1 MEIKRPVFHHTE
13 KNDKIYTEYSHIPP
27 LGRLE
32 AAFAA
37 DTDTGEYR
45 MDRVLA
51 RRGELNGD
59 PEHGGIHDGD
69 ALMTRGRA
77 LYMYTHDPSVLG
89 FGGTASYCQPVGGTL
104 LSIRLYDIGDDLPRP
119 EDIRSSLHSG
129 GEREFPHPDSDSAL
143 PLSDTGSSCIGR
155 THENE
160 LLLTEIKEKR
170 INAPSHWHGEYK
182 SSVFYVTADKF
193 ITEQNCAVLLYK
205 IENRGGEDAELAV
218 VTSSTFACEKYAVY
232 PDNIEQGE
240 LRLRF
245 RSPGDLTVI
254 TARMTAS
261 GAHRPHR
268 DETEL
273 STHFPIGAGAQV
285 NGYALI
291 SFTTEEIPGSTAD
304 YLRFASLAKTFED
317 ALLTQKRE
325 YNEYWH
331 KTVPYIDTPSSSVNL
346 AIDYRHWLERFN
358 TLDADIPG
366 YDYQYPITIEGVL
379 GYNNAIVLT
388 QCMHLDD
395 TKWHRTARIPYGQLL
410 SVCACSGGSAFLD
423 NPGNRGAWN
432 DHYGQYIAAAGRD
445 AFYVHGGDRELAL
458 YLARAFEGD
467 AKGQLEHYGNHE
479 STVTPPPKLIA
490 YRSNYMTGNDA
501 DTVSMHYPGVGEY
514 KMHAENAYVYGAAA
528 ASAEMYALAGEND
541 KSRELSSLA
550 DEIRADILKYLWC
563 DKCHTFETRAVLPG
577 EDFIVH
583 NDNKPNLVPHKESN
597 CYNYF
602 ALGVP
607 PTDDSSLDDSSLS
620 EFREAFRH
628 LADPDEFPVFPY
640 YTASQRDN
648 AVCPGS
654 NNFSNINFT
663 VQARAYEAALR
674 TYDRE
679 HKYVTPEMLASMV
692 EWCAWCV
699 FPDGGDVRYPNNNE
713 FFNADRAE
721 DPCGKGDFYRSWI
734 YHNILGN
741 YIYIFIEDMAGIRPR
756 ADGKIELDPIDFG
769 YTHFAVDNLRY
780 HGRDLSIFYNADSA
794 YADIPPGYSLY
805 LDGSRVLT
813 VDAPTRL
820 IYDPVTGSA
829 DTEAKV
835 LFSAPGGAIYPAL
848 GVGQDDET
856 VRLLTKAG
864 LTGENLAF
872 GSRVEASYTPDRARV
887 TPWAEKHRADGNDPT
902 SRAVNEPVPVP
913 AAVTDGSTVCMPFW
927 GNHGSENEYDTLTL
941 TLSGPVTFD
950 TLAVYF
956 YCDRQP
962 GGYSHPRRYLI
973 EYFADDGWHAV
984 TTRSQEPRYM
994 CAGRN
999 VSRFDAVTSDRVR
1012 VHFYNR
1018 PGHPTAVTE
1027 IQLFFEGTR
1036 RRAVMN
1042 HPPLMYAHSRD
1053 IGGLSAALSV
1063 EIVDDGM
1070 PFDSDLACHWYVDS
1084 APEGA
1089 SFSIDDPTSPETM
1102 MTVSVSGHYRVT
1114 LRCTDGETRR
1124 NCTHD
1129 IEISD

>member
-1 MEIKRPVFHHTE
+1 MEIKHPVFHHTE
-13 KNDKIYTEYSHIPP
+13 KNDKIYAEYARLSP
-27 LGRLE
+27 LGRLRS
-32 AAFAA
+32 AFDA
-37 DTDTGEYR
+37 DTTAGEYR
-45 MDRVLA
+45 MDSVLS

-59 PEHGGIHDGD
+59 PEHGGNHDGD

-89 FGGTASYCQPVGGTL
+89 FGGTASYCQPTEGTL
-104 LSIRLYDIGDDLPRP
+104 LSVRFYDSGADEPHSNITG
-119 EDIRSSLHSG
+119 SG

-143 PLSDTGSSCIGR
+143 PLSGDGASRLGGAPV
-155 THENE
+155 NE
-160 LLLTEIKEKR
+160 LILTEIKDMR
-170 INAPSHWHGEYK
+170 VNAPSYWHGEYECG
-182 SSVFYVTADKF
+182 SLYVTADKF
-193 ITEQNCAVLLYK
+193 ITEQNCAVLLYTAH
-205 IENRGGEDAELAV
+205 NRGDTDIELIAV
-218 VTSSTFACEKYAVY
+218 VSSTFALERYAVY

-240 LRLRF
+240 MRLRF
-245 RSPGDLTVI
+245 RSPGNLTTV
-254 TARMTAS
+254 TARMTSS
-261 GAHRPHR
+261 GAPRPHK

-273 STHFPIGAGAQV
+273 FTRLSIPARGSAD
-285 NGYALI
+285 GYALI
-291 SFTTEEIPGSTAD
+291 SFTTEEIPASTSD
-304 YLRFASLAKTFED
+304 YLRFASLAKDPEA

-331 KTVPYIDTPSSSVNL
+331 STIPYIDTPSASVNL
-346 AIDYRHWLERFN
+346 AIDYRHWLERYN

-379 GYNNAIVLT
+379 GYNNAVVLT

-395 TKWHRTARIPYGQLL
+395 TKWHRTPRLPYGQLL
-410 SVCACSGGSAFLD
+410 SVAACSGGSAFLD
-423 NPGNRGAWN
+423 NPGNLRAWC

-445 AFYVHGGDRELAL
+445 AFLVHGGDHELAL

-479 STVTPPPKLIA
+479 PPAKLIA
-490 YRSNYMTGNDA
+490 YRNNYMTGNDA

-514 KMHAENAYVYGAAA
+514 KMHAENAYVYGAAKA
-528 ASAEMYALAGEND
+528 AAEMYALAGDED
-541 KSRELSSLA
+541 KSRELVALA
-550 DEIRADILKYLWC
+550 EEIRADILHYLWC
-563 DKCHTFETRAVLPG
+563 DKCHTFETRAVSPE
-577 EDFIVH
+577 EDFVVH
-583 NDNKPNLVPHKESN
+583 NENKPKLVPLKESN

-607 PTDDSSLDDSSLS
+607 PTDDDSLS
-620 EFREAFRH
+620 EYSEAFRH
-628 LADPDEFPVFPY
+628 LADPDEFPIFPY

-648 AVCPGS
+648 DSCPGS

-699 FPDGGDVRYPNNNE
+699 FPDGGDVRYPNNSE
-713 FFNADRAE
+713 FFNADRTD

-756 ADGKIELDPIDFG
+756 SDGMIELDPIDFG
-769 YTHFAVDNLRY
+769 YAHFAVDNLRY
-780 HGRDLSIFYNADSA
+780 HGRDVSIFYNADGA
-794 YADIPPGYSLY
+794 YTDIPQGYSLY
-805 LDGSRVLT
+805 LDGTCVLT
-813 VDAPTRL
+813 VDALARL
-820 IYDPVTGSA
+820 VYDPATGFVETDA
-829 DTEAKV
+829 RV
-835 LFSAPGGAIYPAL
+835 LHASPGGKLSPAL
-848 GVGQDDET
+848 GASPDEKT
-856 VRLLTKAG
+856 VRLLTKTG
-864 LTGENLAF
+864 LTGENLAL
-872 GSRVEASYTPDRARV
+872 GACVDASYTPDRARE

-902 SRAVNEPVPVP
+902 SRAVNEFAPTP
-913 AAVTDGSTVCMPFW
+913 AAVTDGRTVCMPFW
-927 GNHGSENEYDTLTL
+927 GNHGSEDEFDTLTI
-941 TLSGPVTFD
+941 TLPHPKTFD

-962 GGYSHPRRYLI
+962 GGYSYPRRYLI
-973 EYFADDGWHAV
+973 EYHDERGWHDV

-999 VSRFDAVTSDRVR
+999 VSRFDAVTSDRLR

-1018 PGHPTAVTE
+1018 RGHSTAVTE
-1027 IQLFFEGTR
+1027 IQLFFDGTP

-1042 HPPLMYAHSRD
+1042 HAPLMYAHSRD
-1053 IGGLSAALSV
+1053 LGGLRAALSV

-1070 PFDSDLACHWYVDS
+1070 PFDRDLSCRWHVDS

-1089 SFSIDDPTSPETM
+1089 AFEIDDPSSPETT
-1102 MTVSVSGHYRVT
+1102 MTVSTPGRYRVT
-1114 LRCTDGETRR
+1114 LNCTDGEIRR
-1124 NCTHD
+1124 NCTHEVD
-1129 IEISD
+1129 IATSEN